1 MNTFKIGDKV
11 RLTMNGT
18 VSHDGG
24 QHVGKIFTINKID
37 QHVDGNGNFFVTVEE
52 LPTPGQSGIWCS
64 QLELVERLP
73 ETTSVEQDEV
83 SETNAIVEALEDAAW
98 YEGATEN
105 LRTPRAKSGDTL
117 ALLVRVLVA
126 KGVISSKD
134 VTRILNLKK

>member
-11 RLTMNGT
+11 RLTMNGE
-18 VSHDGG
+18 
-24 QHVGKIFTINKID
+24 QHVGKTFTINKI
-37 QHVDGNGNFFVTVEE
+37 VEWFDGSGNFENFFVTIEE
-52 LPTPGQSGIWCS
+52 LPTPGQSGNWCS

-83 SETNAIVEALEDAAW
+83 SETNAVVEALEDAAW

-134 VTRILNLKK
+134 VTRILNTKK